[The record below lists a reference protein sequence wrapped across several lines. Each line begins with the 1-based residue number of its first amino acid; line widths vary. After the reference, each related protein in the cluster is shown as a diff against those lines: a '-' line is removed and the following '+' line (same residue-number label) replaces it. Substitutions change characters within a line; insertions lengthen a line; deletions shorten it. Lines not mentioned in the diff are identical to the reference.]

1 MARNG
6 PRLNP
11 PVRWLLF
18 FVCALVLVDTVFFTA
33 LTPLLPYYQ
42 HARGLSKSE
51 AGLLVA
57 AYPLGTLVGSLP
69 SGLLTAR
76 FGARKVVLL
85 GLGLM
90 SVSAFVF
97 GRASTEAI
105 LYGTRFVQ
113 GIGGACTWSAGLAW
127 LTPAVPFG
135 RRGELL
141 GTAVGAAVGGS
152 LFGPVIGAIADQV
165 GTATAF
171 AMAAVAG
178 AVLMTL
184 AFVVPKPEEVPQQG
198 LRQAWPA
205 IRDLDLG
212 GGLWLTTLAGMAFGV
227 LNVLAPLRLSRLSA
241 SALVISVTFLASA
254 AVEMVVSPLAG
265 RLADKR
271 GAKLPVQIGL
281 GIGVV
286 VSLLAP
292 ILRPLAALM
301 TLLIGG
307 MPALGALF
315 TPANSLIS
323 KGADKRGLNHGLS
336 YGLANFAWAGGQA
349 IAAVA
354 SGALADATSD
364 TVPYGLLAF
373 VCLGTM
379 ALVQVS
385 GRGIAPAP
393 DT

>member
-1 MARNG
+1 MARKV
-6 PRLNP
+6 PRLDP
-11 PVRWLLF
+11 PVRWLLL

-42 HARGLSKSE
+42 HTDGLSTSE

-57 AYPLGTLVGSLP
+57 AYPLGTLAGSLP

-76 FGARKVVLL
+76 LGARTVVLL

-90 SVSAFVF
+90 SLSALVF
-97 GRASTEAI
+97 GRASTEDV
-105 LYGTRFVQ
+105 LYVARFVQ
-113 GIGGACTWSAGLAW
+113 GIGGACTWAAGLAW
-127 LTPAVPFG
+127 LTPAVPYQ

-152 LFGPVIGAIADQV
+152 LFGPVIGVLADQL

-171 AMAAVAG
+171 ALAAVAG

-184 AFVVPKPEEVPQQG
+184 AFIVPRPAGCGAQG
-198 LRQAWPA
+198 LRHAWPA
-205 IRDLDLG
+205 LRNVDLS
-212 GGLWLTTLAGMAFGV
+212 GGLWLTALAGMAFGV

-241 SALVISVTFLASA
+241 TALVISATFLASA
-254 AVEMVVSPLAG
+254 AVEAVVSPLAG

-271 GAKLPVQIGL
+271 GYKLPVLIGL
-281 GIGVV
+281 SIGVV

-292 ILRPLAALM
+292 VLRPLAALM
-301 TLLIGG
+301 ALLICG

-323 KGADKRGLNHGLS
+323 KGADKGRLNHGLS

-349 IAAVA
+349 IAAAV
-354 SGALADATSD
+354 SGALAEVTSD
-364 TVPYGLLAF
+364 AVPYGVLA
-373 VCLGTM
+373 VACVATI
-379 ALVQVS
+379 ALVQIS
-385 GRGIAPAP
+385 GRGIAPAT
-393 DT
+393 DS